1 MDRNAMCPR
10 SIRYLLAVAE
20 YQGFTRAAEALHVS
34 QPTLSQQIKQLEEIL
49 DVQLLDRSNRKVRLT
64 DAGETYALYA
74 RRAISELNAGQR
86 AIHELMDLSRGS
98 LHIGMTPITEYLA
111 APLLDKFNTL
121 FPAITFVMNEM
132 PQDEIEA
139 AVAEDRIDIGIAF
152 TNTLASE
159 SRSHEVELRV
169 LFIES
174 LNLAVGD
181 SHPYAC
187 RDTPLTTYEFEQ
199 ESLAL
204 LNPDFALRRHVDRY
218 CHKFGISPQIAM
230 ESNSLSVIVE
240 LVRMGRLTT
249 ILPRTMTSAET
260 GIHPVMLEPELPQH
274 SITLICR
281 KGAYRCPAC
290 LAFMQA
296 AEQWRVDHRKGV
308 SSDKLPRTFSNDSDG
323 EQLGY
328 G

>member
-1 MDRNAMCPR
+1 
-10 SIRYLLAVAE
+10 
-20 YQGFTRAAEALHVS
+20 
-34 QPTLSQQIKQLEEIL
+34 
-49 DVQLLDRSNRKVRLT
+49 
-64 DAGETYALYA
+64 
-74 RRAISELNAGQR
+74 
-86 AIHELMDLSRGS
+86 
-98 LHIGMTPITEYLA
+98 
-111 APLLDKFNTL
+111 
-121 FPAITFVMNEM
+121 
-132 PQDEIEA
+132 
-139 AVAEDRIDIGIAF
+139 
-152 TNTLASE
+152 
-159 SRSHEVELRV
+159 
-169 LFIES
+169 
-174 LNLAVGD
+174 
-181 SHPYAC
+181 
-187 RDTPLTTYEFEQ
+187 
-199 ESLAL
+199 
-204 LNPDFALRRHVDRY
+204 
-218 CHKFGISPQIAM
+218 M

-296 AEQWRVDHRKGV
+296 AEQWRVDHRKSV